1 MRTAAR
7 TRERSAW
14 RPPQLLPSGTPTG
27 RTARLR
33 RRCLVRVLAFGT
45 QLVRPTEVGIARY
58 RPECWIRRAVLERLE
73 ELDVVRALFLTAFA
87 VMARI
92 RTVFAD

>member
-1 MRTAAR
+1 
-7 TRERSAW
+7 
-14 RPPQLLPSGTPTG
+14 
-27 RTARLR
+27 
-33 RRCLVRVLAFGT
+33 LAFGT

-58 RPECWIRRAVLERLE
+58 RPESWIRRAVLERLE